1 MDFNKLLAQM
11 KEIDSPTNEAC
22 GMGLGPMANVPNS
35 MPPEPQSSMN
45 LNINAQGIDDIES
58 IMNLMHR
65 VNPDMMPAADA
76 PQATLGTITPGIIDA
91 EPDAMNAEPLE
102 LPAEP
107 TDSMVDPA
115 EKSDAEPDMDNDEV
129 DAALA
134 DEPDPADEPEGD
146 SGFEEE
152 PASDDADDDK
162 EEDTDEG
169 VYANSSDEEEKDVDT
184 MVNKLSGGIND
195 RDHKTYPKVADGDNP
210 MQKVK
215 EGSWNDEIQKLHD
228 GPKQE
233 KPKKS
238 KPGDITKDQID
249 KIEHMDAET
258 AQEYAMSLI
267 KASPMKM
274 NTKVRLMHSIRGNW
288 NPIDIMQT
296 MYNSFLSKE
305 GHWVRGSSWQE
316 DIEQKHSVEAIRE
329 HLRKEL
335 NRIKGIT
342 NESTVKEATSREI
355 TDQFP
360 VYVEDDLVDADV
372 TYYIDGSHRPATR
385 YEPAEYPEIV
395 ITRVVDG
402 ETGQD
407 ITDEIL
413 GSRQEEM
420 LRDKIAD
427 AQTDPADDYDDPDTG
442 WDESMED
449 IKNLSGIQTEANDD
463 ELSGHVSRILAN
475 VDRDMSE
482 NRLYGEP
489 DVDAV
494 MKALEAGDAA
504 EAAGIVIE
512 AYADENGGS
521 AYDIGWFDAEAAQ
534 EDLAAEFD
542 ELLGNSAAPKY
553 GKQLSRSMRPD
564 PNAGNGSP
572 DRLAMIKK
580 LAGLR

>member
-228 GPKQE
+228 GPKKE
-233 KPKKS
+233 KPKS

-372 TYYIDGSHRPATR
+372 TYYIDGSYRPATR

-512 AYADENGGS
+512 AYADEDGGS
-521 AYDIGWFDAEAAQ
+521 AYDIGWFDAEVAQ

-564 PNAGNGSP
+564 PNAGNGTP